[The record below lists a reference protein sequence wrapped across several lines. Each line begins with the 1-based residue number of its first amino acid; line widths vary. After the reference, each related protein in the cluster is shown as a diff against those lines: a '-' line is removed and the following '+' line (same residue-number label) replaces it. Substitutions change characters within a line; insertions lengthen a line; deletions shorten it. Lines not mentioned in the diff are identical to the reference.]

1 MNLFQVSIGFI
12 GNISSGN
19 PWIFPWRSWGFPV
32 TFPWNQSK
40 VGPYSFPS
48 MNLFTFSRHFFRSE
62 LLVGTSFDPGV
73 AASHPNFR
81 RDPTS
86 NAPKMGRSPLATS
99 GFPQLQSTVQLF
111 GLWSRWSNLVPS
123 LDTTDMDQSVRR
135 YNPKNPAQRR
145 GAHGFLEGGTIRF
158 AQEWWATNHLVTLL
172 ATGFT
177 FFFGPVSVG
186 ELLKHEFFFD
196 HTMPTRL

>member
-1 MNLFQVSIGFI
+1 
-12 GNISSGN
+12 
-19 PWIFPWRSWGFPV
+19 
-32 TFPWNQSK
+32 
-40 VGPYSFPS
+40 
-48 MNLFTFSRHFFRSE
+48 
-62 LLVGTSFDPGV
+62 
-73 AASHPNFR
+73 
-81 RDPTS
+81 
-86 NAPKMGRSPLATS
+86 
-99 GFPQLQSTVQLF
+99 
-111 GLWSRWSNLVPS
+111 
-123 LDTTDMDQSVRR
+123 MDQSVRR